1 MTLHLQTRTYATGG
15 YAGLSEASRQLSA
28 QLLSAV
34 LIVVDSFRCS
44 DPCKSVVLRFFCV
57 LFLCRYT
64 GQDDPVAEK
73 ILRLAASRSKA
84 ESIEPPADP
93 SITTLHVGG
102 LTKDINSQDLRD
114 AFYGFGELLC
124 VKMCRSQSCAFLCYA
139 QRSSAEEAIK
149 HMHSNLVI
157 KGTKL
162 RLAWAKPSS
171 DEKNKANKEVASPD
185 TSGDTVIPPPLPG
198 LPPVQSSVLLPFM
211 PWLSVGGDSSSQ
223 VPGFGN
229 SAEISG
235 GNIVGIGGSPPVYAS
250 MNPKEAEYVKR

>member
-1 MTLHLQTRTYATGG
+1 MIH
-15 YAGLSEASRQLSA
+15 
-28 QLLSAV
+28 
-34 LIVVDSFRCS
+34 
-44 DPCKSVVLRFFCV
+44 V
-57 LFLCRYT
+57 LFLCCALLLCFFLRYT

-73 ILRLAASRSKA
+73 ILRLAANRSKA

-102 LTKDINSQDLRD
+102 LTKEIDSQDLRD

-162 RLAWAKPSS
+162 RLSWAKPPS
-171 DEKNKANKEVASPD
+171 DEKSKPNREAASAD
-185 TSGDTVIPPPLPG
+185 TPGDAVIPPPLPG
-198 LPPVQSSVLLPFM
+198 LPPVQSSVVLPFM
-211 PWLSVGGDSSSQ
+211 PWLSMAGDPASQ
-223 VPGFGN
+223 IPGFGN
-229 SAEISG
+229 SSEISAG
-235 GNIVGIGGSPPVYAS
+235 GMPGLGGSQPVYAS